1 MVYPQHRRF
10 RPSPYSY
17 GAAGV
22 RVNPV
27 ARTNPDKNKPSTSS
41 SSSDSSS
48 DKLSSRE
55 KAELIGGASAELTS
69 LIGGVISTKMQH
81 KQELEKIKA
90 TARASKKTGKS
101 DAMRTEAQAKLTAA
115 EAALAA
121 ASSPKFLIPLALV
134 AVAGIIGFVVVK
146 VTSSAPP
153 AAKKKEKKKQEEEEE
168 EENED

>member
-1 MVYPQHRRF
+1 MVYPQHQRF

-17 GAAGV
+17 GAVSV
-22 RVNPV
+22 RANPV
-27 ARTNPDKNKPSTSS
+27 ARTNAEPKKPSSSS

-81 KQELEKIKA
+81 KQELETIKA
-90 TARASKKTGKS
+90 TARASKKTGQS

-134 AVAGIIGFVVVK
+134 AVAGVIGFVVVK
-146 VTSSAPP
+146 VTSSTPP
-153 AAKKKEKKKQEEEEE
+153 AAKKKKKKKQEEEEE